1 MEFLVRDYPHLLSR
15 YRDLFPGAY
24 APASAKA
31 PVMAAVAGLKRRYDI
46 SDRRAWR
53 AEPPPEPVQLGLAV

>member
-1 MEFLVRDYPHLLSR
+1 MEFLGREYPHLLAR

-24 APASAKA
+24 APASTKA
-31 PVMAAVAGLKRRYDI
+31 PVMATVAGLKRRYEI